1 MICIKPSTPYQ
12 NVLTIAEKNEIASS
26 LKGTSIMNIRP
37 VFVDPEYVNV
47 LVNTSV
53 TYNPSALPQGANL
66 TSSIVQAITNYSTT
80 QLEQFNNTLA
90 YSTLVGVI
98 NNASSAI
105 TSNLTSISLYKTI
118 APQLGK
124 SMTYQISF
132 MNGLLNTDGYIS
144 SSSFTVIGVQNL
156 VTLENRGSDM
166 VLVSVDY
173 VGKKT
178 VMSTVGTIDYVNGF
192 ITLNAINITSFTN
205 VNGGIQIN
213 ATPLVNDV
221 QSQQNN
227 VIRINT
233 QDVNVSL
240 ISGN

>member
-1 MICIKPSTPYQ
+1 
-12 NVLTIAEKNEIASS
+12 
-26 LKGTSIMNIRP
+26 
-37 VFVDPEYVNV
+37 
-47 LVNTSV
+47 
-53 TYNPSALPQGANL
+53 
-66 TSSIVQAITNYSTT
+66 
-80 QLEQFNNTLA
+80 
-90 YSTLVGVI
+90 
-98 NNASSAI
+98 
-105 TSNLTSISLYKTI
+105 
-118 APQLGK
+118 
-124 SMTYQISF
+124 
-132 MNGLLNTDGYIS
+132 
-144 SSSFTVIGVQNL
+144 
-156 VTLENRGSDM
+156 
-166 VLVSVDY
+166 VDY